1 MLLELNYI
9 VIEDPIPEAIEAYLR
24 EASHFTKASV
34 LLTVSPRTMIRT
46 TMGYP
51 KMTTKVDCK
60 AKAQA
65 KAKLTRLHMSPKYR
79 SFFDA
84 AAIDAFSQVEGS
96 AFAGRSIKRAAGDDL
111 SPRG

>member
-1 MLLELNYI
+1 LLELNYI

-34 LLTVSPRTMIRT
+34 LLTVSPRNMIRT
-46 TMGYP
+46 TMRYP